1 MQAVEDLGV
10 GNGVKVR
17 SQPASSGRTGRY
29 ETDLRF
35 QCIDDRARVGINDC
49 YVLSAAIQPSQE
61 HEADKGLCRI

>member
-10 GNGVKVR
+10 GNGGESEK
-17 SQPASSGRTGRY
+17 PPSSGRTDRH